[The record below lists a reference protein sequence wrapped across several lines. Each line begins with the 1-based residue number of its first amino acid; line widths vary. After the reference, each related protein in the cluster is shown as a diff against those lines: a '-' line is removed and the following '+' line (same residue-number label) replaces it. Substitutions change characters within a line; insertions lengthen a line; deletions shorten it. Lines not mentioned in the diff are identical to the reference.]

1 MDATL
6 EKTANEENPAQEK
19 QGAPNEETQGQI
31 PSETKTVKKRGPYK
45 KRTEK
50 EREETEESSNDQT
63 EGEDQGLPP
72 FAALWG
78 PRQEKAAR
86 EAGRKSVQMLI
97 NFPGLYDPDLLPRA
111 GEVTEKAAIA
121 FMEAGGEYFVSRKM
135 GDMPPGMAFAFA
147 GMGYYAVL
155 LSQERNKGIIK
166 QTWGKIKG
174 AWAWWRA
181 KRSVK

>member
-1 MDATL
+1 MDTTL
-6 EKTANEENPAQEK
+6 EKPANEENPAQEN
-19 QGAPNEETQGQI
+19 APNEETQVQGQI

-45 KRTEK
+45 KRG
-50 EREETEESSNDQT
+50 ETERDENHGVRTEET

-97 NFPGLYDPDLLPRA
+97 NFPGLYNPDLLPLA
-111 GEVTEKAAIA
+111 GESTEKAAIA

-135 GDMPPGMAFAFA
+135 GDMPPGMAFAMA

-155 LSQERNKGIIK
+155 LSQERNRGFMKE
-166 QTWGKIKG
+166 TWAKIKG